1 MCRALVGLLLMLLGY
16 IFHVLHNVMRL
27 LFRLLVLLRYLPR
40 YLSSG
45 VRKKKKKE
53 RKIRGLRVPGAV
65 QCGQSCPCPFSLA
78 HHSHPKCLQNDGTHL
93 TQDPS
98 YPCSCICDHGS
109 AVSIASDKAAG
120 FAGR

>member
-45 VRKKKKKE
+45 VRKKKRKKE
-53 RKIRGLRVPGAV
+53 RSGDYAFQGLY
-65 QCGQSCPCPFSLA
+65 S
-78 HHSHPKCLQNDGTHL
+78 
-93 TQDPS
+93 
-98 YPCSCICDHGS
+98 
-109 AVSIASDKAAG
+109 
-120 FAGR
+120 AGRVAPALSPSLTTVTPNACRMMEPTSPRIRRIRALASAIMAVL